1 MCQFPGCTKG
11 YQRGGFCRNHGGGS
25 RCTVPFCI
33 KVDAGHGL
41 CRSHGGG
48 KRCKAADCGK
58 ADVAPPVAFAY
69 RRLLVQVQLQAPW
82 TELRVLALLQSEPQ
96 VRSVHILGYR
106 HSSAPR
112 QPKSAVCFVVRWA
125 AHSSAALELAL
136 GALDVRYSV
145 LENSLVEDMASLVVV
160 ETILKV
166 NGMMCVANCG
176 NTVVRAIQSV
186 ASVLEVHL
194 EFDDAKVVVQSHNTV
209 TAHAL
214 IARIQAIGFEA
225 DLVSVTPVPWHRQ
238 FHMQRTGGCHVTMD
252 VALQLETVLSHV
264 EGVEKVAVV
273 PHLATVDVFGF
284 FDVHEVVLMAAT
296 VALHLT
302 DREASV
308 DPLQA
313 EGGSTPVHHECS
325 FACSSG
331 CIKYQTT
338 MAHTA
343 ALAVGWAVPG
353 CGMAFVVWLDPTT
366 NEAKGVLLVTPAEV
380 AETATV
386 DSLKKLLAN
395 KLLLENDVSQSTLRL
410 HGQHL
415 TSEDL
420 DTACDAF
427 QEWVTCPMR
436 WRPLNFLKHDVQ
448 CLITVDSCKKFLAM

>member
-1 MCQFPGCTKG
+1 MGHPRKTCTELGCNKLAASGGLCVGHGGGKMCQFPGCTKG

-48 KRCKAADCGK
+48 KRCKAVDCGK
-58 ADVAPPVAFAY
+58 ADVGGGYCTAHGGGKRCGFPSCDKNSQGGGFCRAHGGGRRCTVPDCTKMGRGASGKCPEHGGSPLCNAPNCRKIARDGQGRCREHSKDIHNEVLSQTSDDSDLLSRRVARPSSTASSQTANSPLESLVMLASAPPVAFAY
-69 RRLLVQVQLQAPW
+69 RRLLVQVQLQVPW

-194 EFDDAKVVVQSHNTV
+194 EFDDAQVVVQSHNTV

-238 FHMQRTGGCHVTMD
+238 YVQSAAITRFNI
-252 VALQLETVLSHV
+252 TV
-264 EGVEKVAVV
+264 
-273 PHLATVDVFGF
+273 
-284 FDVHEVVLMAAT
+284 
-296 VALHLT
+296 
-302 DREASV
+302 
-308 DPLQA
+308 
-313 EGGSTPVHHECS
+313 GSTCNAQEGATSRWTSH
-325 FACSSG
+325 CSS
-331 CIKYQTT
+331 
-338 MAHTA
+338 
-343 ALAVGWAVPG
+343 
-353 CGMAFVVWLDPTT
+353 
-366 NEAKGVLLVTPAEV
+366 
-380 AETATV
+380 
-386 DSLKKLLAN
+386 
-395 KLLLENDVSQSTLRL
+395 RL
-410 HGQHL
+410 
-415 TSEDL
+415 
-420 DTACDAF
+420 C
-427 QEWVTCPMR
+427 
-436 WRPLNFLKHDVQ
+436 
-448 CLITVDSCKKFLAM
+448 